1 MLGSLL
7 VTSALLMS
15 GALLEPS
22 DRSAATSAV
31 TALSRWVFTTVD
43 SLGDV
48 GNDTSIAIDSNDKV
62 HMSYFDGTNGN
73 LKYATNSG
81 GSWASYTLDSA
92 GIVGKSTSIAVDS
105 ADKVHISYLDWT
117 NTALKYATNAGG
129 AWAYYTVDNGGDVGL
144 YTSIALD
151 SNDRVHISYQDWTSY
166 SLKYA
171 TNTGGSWTNQTIDSS
186 GDVGYYTSIAIDSA
200 DNVHISYGDGGFDD
214 LKYATNTGG
223 AWTCYT
229 VDSTGFVGYESS
241 IAVDSNDF
249 VHISY
254 SDDGN
259 ANLKYATNAGGSWAN
274 FTLDDTSYVG
284 ICTSIAVDLE
294 DHVHIS
300 YQDYHDM
307 NNTILKYAT
316 NETGAWEYYSLE
328 NVGTAGYGTSIALDS
343 HGLVHLGYKDSI
355 DKDLRYAF
363 GTERDIPAL
372 VADFD
377 AVPASGQSELTVQ
390 FTSNV
395 SGGVQPYVYSWAF
408 GDGRTNS
415 SRDPV
420 HTYAAAG
427 TYTVTLAVT
436 DLISSSISVQKTI
449 EVSAGS
455 VEPIPEDD
463 RLDLKTVFATI
474 PFIALAVTSAIAV
487 IISRMQKGR
496 PEPEIRI
503 HDIVSPS
510 PQVQRPVSIVPSEP
524 MQKEGAG
531 SVAQGF
537 AAGESRPSSVEQR
550 LLKLREMRRKGLI
563 SEEEY
568 DRKTDELLRIWR

>member
-186 GDVGYYTSIAIDSA
+186 
-200 DNVHISYGDGGFDD
+200 
-214 LKYATNTGG
+214 
-223 AWTCYT
+223 
-229 VDSTGFVGYESS
+229 GFVGYESS